1 MSAAPLT
8 AGQGTL
14 LARPDPMSPEK
25 ERAMQVQ
32 VQTDNHIE
40 NRDDLARYVEGVVAG
55 AADRFRD
62 QITSVQVHLHDDN
75 SPGKG
80 SLDDFS
86 CLMEAR
92 LAGTKQV
99 AVSHHADNLH
109 IAINSAAGKLTRA
122 LDSHFGKLED
132 RQRHAAGTGQIS
144 ADIESRPQA

>member
-1 MSAAPLT
+1 MNAPRSDD
-8 AGQGTL
+8 QGTL
-14 LARPDPMSPEK
+14 LARPDQMSHEK

-32 VQTDNHIE
+32 VETDNHIE
-40 NRDDLARYVEGVVAG
+40 NRDDLARYVEGVVTDAT
-55 AADRFRD
+55 DRFRD
-62 QITSVQVHLHDDN
+62 QITSVQVHLRDDN

-132 RQRHAAGTGQIS
+132 RQRHAAGTGHLS

>member
-1 MSAAPLT
+1 VSAPLT

-14 LARPDPMSPEK
+14 LAHPDPMSHEK

-32 VQTDNHIE
+32 VETDNHIE
-40 NRDDLARYVEGVVAG
+40 NRDDLARYVEGVVAD
-55 AADRFRD
+55 ATNRFRD
-62 QITSVQVHLHDDN
+62 QITSVPVDLHDDN

-109 IAINSAAGKLTRA
+109 MAINSAAGKLTRA
-122 LDSHFGKLED
+122 LDSHFGRLED
-132 RQRHAAGTGQIS
+132 RQRHAAGTGQLS